1 MSSYEKIMLIIS
13 IISLICELS
22 NIYIYTQI

>member
-22 NIYIYTQI
+22 NIYTNMIL

>member
-22 NIYIYTQI
+22 NTYTNMIL